1 MSGRIFDGISGGMS
15 GDFDLLLREVEALQ
29 PRLVCMRRELHRVPE
44 LGLELPETRK
54 IILRELTALG
64 LSTHFSDSTSGILAV
79 LRGEAQVASG
89 VARKRLLLRADMDA
103 LPIGEAVA
111 SEFASEHPGKMHA
124 CGHDAHMAI
133 LLGAA
138 RILSAHRKQL
148 AGDLLFLFQPGEE
161 GFGGAKILLDEG
173 LIEREG
179 PVAAAFAIHME
190 PSLRAGCIESRA
202 GALLAAT
209 DSFSITVQGKGG
221 HGSRP
226 HLAVDPIPV
235 ACEIVLALQA
245 MLTRSLDATDPS
257 VLTVTQIHAGTTTN
271 VIPAEVQLQGTLR
284 TLSAENRTRLIDG
297 VARVVQG
304 VASAHSAHA
313 TLEVQAGYPLTRND
327 PAITQFVFE
336 TGRTLFGVGDVVELP
351 APKLYAED
359 FSYILEKIP
368 GAMFFLGASPQD
380 GEAHAVHSDRMRLDE
395 TVLCRG
401 AALHAALALRFLM
414 PEP

>member
-1 MSGRIFDGISGGMS
+1 MSE
-15 GDFDLLLREVEALQ
+15 DLNRLLCAAEALQ
-29 PRLVCMRRELHRVPE
+29 PDLVRIRQELHRVPE

-54 IILRELTALG
+54 IVLRELAALG
-64 LSTHFSDSTSGILAV
+64 LPTHFSDKTSGVLAV

-89 VARKRLLLRADMDA
+89 VPRKRLLLRADMDA
-103 LPIGEAVA
+103 LPIREAVV
-111 SEFASEHPGKMHA
+111 SEFSSEYPGRMHA

-138 RILSAHRKQL
+138 RILSAHRKQI

-161 GFGGAKILLDEG
+161 GLGGAKILLEEG
-173 LIEREG
+173 LLEREG
-179 PVAAAFAIHME
+179 SVAAAFAIHME
-190 PSLRAGCIESRA
+190 PSARAGCIESRA
-202 GALLAAT
+202 GALLAAA
-209 DSFSITVQGKGG
+209 DSFSITVHGKGG

-226 HLAVDPIPV
+226 HLAVDPIPA

-284 TLSAENRTRLIDG
+284 TLSTENRTRLLDG

-304 VASAHSAHA
+304 VASAHAVRA
-313 TLEVQAGYPLTRND
+313 TFEVQAGYPLTRND
-327 PAITQFVFE
+327 PAFTQFAFE
-336 TGRTLFGVGDVVELP
+336 VGRTLFGVADVVELP

-380 GEAHAVHSDRMRLDE
+380 GEVHPVHSDRMRMDE

-401 AALHAALALRFLM
+401 VALHAALALRFLV
-414 PEP
+414 PTL